1 MYGSSKHLVD
11 VNVNSRAR
19 YHETTEKSKLG
30 RGIITA
36 VEGGVH
42 KRKAVP
48 PGYLQGYLQARQR
61 LKSMGLEPLKRFPI
75 TSRHHSAHTHHHL
88 HHQATSNTNVVT
100 ASTSA
105 PPQPAAGLLSE
116 MLPLL
121 FKQRKKYL
129 QRQRLLGT
137 SQQYSQQRPG
147 EPAGLLSL
155 PEDVLLKIVCH
166 LQHDEI
172 KPLFQVCNRLS
183 ETLHNAIRF
192 HFNFAT
198 PFRPIAEMETQ
209 QLPCGGIP
217 GRPDRQRKRAVTN
230 LSAVMARLSRGGR
243 MAAVSAARKSGMGGD
258 ITSNGAGGSGSG
270 SGPRTLTFRERSFSR
285 PSPPLPM
292 SHQQQQSNEH
302 QQQQHQVQQ
311 PLDRQIAQIN
321 SIHPDRHASPALL
334 LPSPN

>member
-1 MYGSSKHLVD
+1 MYSFSKQLVD
-11 VNVNSRAR
+11 MNVNSRAR
-19 YHETTEKSKLG
+19 DHATKEKSKLG
-30 RGIITA
+30 RGIITGKGA

-61 LKSMGLEPLKRFPI
+61 LKSMGLEPLKRFP
-75 TSRHHSAHTHHHL
+75 SGQHPAHPH
-88 HHQATSNTNVVT
+88 HHQATSNVSVVT

-105 PPQPAAGLLSE
+105 PPQPAAGLRSE

-137 SQQYSQQRPG
+137 PQQYSQQRPG

-198 PFRPIAEMETQ
+198 PFRPIAETETQ

-217 GRPDRQRKRAVTN
+217 GRPDRHRKRAVTN

-243 MAAVSAARKSGMGGD
+243 MAAVSAARKSGMGGS
-258 ITSNGAGGSGSG
+258 TTPNSAGGSG
-270 SGPRTLTFRERSFSR
+270 SGPRTLTFRERSSSR
-285 PSPPLPM
+285 PPPPPPM
-292 SHQQQQSNEH
+292 FHH
-302 QQQQHQVQQ
+302 QQQHQQQVQQ
-311 PLDRQIAQIN
+311 SLDGQIARRN
-321 SIHPDRHASPALL
+321 NTHPDRHASPALL